1 VTTFKESLKPRFR
14 AQSREFYM
22 LLGLTAIISLLGL
35 AMVASASSVDAF
47 KSTANAADTV
57 IRQGAFALIGG
68 VALVIASNL
77 PLALY
82 KRFAMFFLWITL
94 GLQLLTVLFGNEIN
108 GNRNWLDLGFTSIQP
123 SEFLKLGLVIA
134 FSLML
139 AELTG
144 DEVYDRQTWKRV
156 FVYSG
161 IALVMVVYFGK
172 DMGTG
177 VVMAITLAGLFLFA
191 GMKLSSWLGLMALG
205 ALGAIALVMMSGSR
219 RARFAAWLNPT
230 EADPMGVNWQFEKGT
245 WALAQGGIFGSGLGR
260 SRMKWSWIPEVQNDF
275 IFAIIGEELGLI
287 GALFVIL
294 LFCGLAVTMFMIAK
308 NQNTAFSRNLV
319 ATIMVWIS
327 MQAFINIGV
336 VLGIFPVLGVPLPL
350 ISAGGSSLIVTLA
363 AIGVVLAVERDR
375 VKNLGRSRR

>member
-1 VTTFKESLKPRFR
+1 VTNLKESLKPRFR

-57 IRQGAFALIGG
+57 MRQGVFALIGG
-68 VALVIASNL
+68 VALVVASNL
-77 PLALY
+77 PLAIY
-82 KRFAMFFLWITL
+82 KRFAFLFLWITL
-94 GLQLLTVLFGNEIN
+94 GLQLLTVMFGNEIN
-108 GNRNWLDLGFTSIQP
+108 GNRNWLDIGFTSIQP

-144 DEVYDRQTWKRV
+144 DEFYDKQIWKRV

-161 IALVMVVYFGK
+161 LALVMVVYFGK

-191 GMKLSSWLGLMALG
+191 GMKLSSWLGLMALS
-205 ALGAIALVMMSGSR
+205 ALGAFVLVMMSGSR
-219 RARFAAWLNPT
+219 RARFAAWMNPT

-294 LFCGLAVTMFMIAK
+294 LFCALAVTMFVIAK
-308 NQNTAFSRNLV
+308 NQNNAFSRNLV

-363 AIGVVLAVERDR
+363 TIGVVLAVERDR